1 MGKIVKFAL
10 PIAAIG
16 LGAGMFGAGP
26 LAGMMG
32 GGAGVGAGFLQ
43 AAPGLGGATAAGFV
57 NPITAGGGGFF
68 SSLFSSRGLGLAT
81 RLISATTD
89 VIGGVTE
96 SRLAD
101 IQARDIQNRV
111 NVRNIQIQQE
121 QQALADRRRDLVAS
135 ITNNMLP
142 GQSQRA
148 MLRDTERRFKTGQLN
163 ISVTGQSEIAS
174 LEAEKS
180 AAKLS
185 GRSGLLTSFL
195 RAGRKSLIGYQ
206 KFKYGETPA

>member
-1 MGKIVKFAL
+1 IGMG
-10 PIAAIG
+10 
-16 LGAGMFGAGP
+16 FGAFGMGP

-32 GGAGVGAGFLQ
+32 TGAAAGGVGAYGFPM
-43 AAPGLGGATAAGFV
+43 AAMPGTTA
-57 NPITAGGGGFF
+57 IGGGGFF

-89 VIGGVTE
+89 IIGGVTE

-101 IQARDIQNRV
+101 IQARDIQNRI

-121 QQALADRRRDLVAS
+121 QIALANRRRDLVAG
-135 ITNNMLP
+135 IRNNMLP

-148 MLRDTERRFKTGQLN
+148 MLRDTETRFRTGQLN

-174 LEAEKS
+174 LQAEKS

-185 GRSGLLTSFL
+185 GRSGLLTSL
-195 RAGRKSLIGYQ
+195 LSGGRKSLIGYR

>member
-1 MGKIVKFAL
+1 MGKILKVAL
-10 PIAAIG
+10 PVAAIG
-16 LGAGMFGAGP
+16 MGFGAFGMGP

-32 GGAGVGAGFLQ
+32 
-43 AAPGLGGATAAGFV
+43 TAAST
-57 NPITAGGGGFF
+57 TAMGSGIGLVGGQTMLGASSPSFF

-89 VIGGVTE
+89 IIGGVTE

-101 IQARDIQNRV
+101 IEARDIQQRA

-121 QQALADRRRDLVAS
+121 QKALADRRRDLVAS

-148 MLRDTERRFKTGQLN
+148 MLRDTERRFRTGQLN

-174 LEAEKS
+174 LQAQKS

-185 GRSGLLTSFL
+185 GRSGLLTSL
-195 RAGRKSLIGYQ
+195 LSGGRKSLIGYQ